1 MQKHKNDGQTLEW
14 VLGTTVTTL
23 AALAATAVFNH
34 FRAKRAEDASPPMG
48 RFITV
53 DGVRLHHVDRGQG
66 RPVVLLHGNG
76 AMIQD
81 IEASG
86 ILTRA
91 AEHYRVIAFDRPGF
105 GYSERPRSTV
115 WTPSAQAALLHNALK
130 QLGIQEPVIVGH
142 SWGALVAVAMAL
154 DFPADVAALAL
165 LSGYYFPTLRAD
177 TVLGS
182 PPAIPVVGDV
192 LRHTVSPL
200 LGRLAAP
207 ALKRKLFGPSL
218 VSRSFADFPMEI
230 ALRPSQIRAAAAE
243 TALMAPAAASLSP
256 RYDELK
262 LPVVI
267 LAGDGDKIAD
277 FRRQSETL
285 HERLPQSRLIRVP
298 GAGHMIHHIAP
309 DRVLEAIDLA
319 AEDSRS
325 VGSVNRA
332 GQAFPHQFVQA

>member
-1 MQKHKNDGQTLEW
+1 MEATLQKHKNDGQTLEW

-230 ALRPSQIRAAAAE
+230 ALRPSQSAPQRPRRRSWRRRPPHSVRGTMNSSCPWSFSPA
-243 TALMAPAAASLSP
+243 TATRSRIFAGSP
-256 RYDELK
+256 KRCMS
-262 LPVVI
+262 V
-267 LAGDGDKIAD
+267 
-277 FRRQSETL
+277 FRR
-285 HERLPQSRLIRVP
+285 
-298 GAGHMIHHIAP
+298 A
-309 DRVLEAIDLA
+309 D
-319 AEDSRS
+319 
-325 VGSVNRA
+325 
-332 GQAFPHQFVQA
+332 